1 MNVRPDPRN
10 PLSDGALAWFRTH
23 GVLNALGWTAL
34 VACFSAVFVFIET
47 SVWPWALAASLGVFT
62 LVALFSIGIKPTYL
76 VRAWRYEITEHEVY
90 LQHGVFV
97 IRRTVV
103 PLLRIENVDT
113 AQGPIAKRFGVMSV
127 SVSTAAGTH
136 EIPALEADIAES
148 LRDRIARLAREARDV

>member
-1 MNVRPDPRN
+1 MNVRPAPKN

-23 GVLNALGWTAL
+23 GLFSVVFWSL
-34 VACFSAVFVFIET
+34 VAGGVAATASFADASLM
-47 SVWPWALAASLGVFT
+47 PWALAGFAG
-62 LVALFSIGIKPTYL
+62 LVALFSVGLKPTYL
-76 VRAWRYEITEHEVY
+76 VRSWRYEITEHEVY
-90 LQHGVFV
+90 LQRGVFV

-113 AQGPIAKRFGVMSV
+113 AQGPIAKRFDVMSV

-136 EIPALEADIAES
+136 EIPALETSIAES